1 MEIKIITLFNK
12 IANNEKVPKHI
23 ILNNVVFHYDDN
35 VQDYEN
41 DFEYLF
47 RDSFSNFDRSED
59 FLNLEVEE
67 VEIIEEE
74 KEIEK
79 IHMIGDVITYN
90 GYEWYIIEEKDDSF
104 VLFMKERMNKVL
116 IKELFTDTRMIDD
129 DYDVRFSRDKKNN
142 DWRDS
147 YIRQVLN
154 TKFLEKFIIDDL
166 VLMKTK
172 YDSDKESIDYIRLI
186 TIAEVE
192 KLGLSIRKVNNE
204 YGYWTMSPSDFCGY
218 YAYVRRVRDDGF
230 AGNVGVDVSY
240 GVRPV
245 IQVKKDVLGG

>member
-1 MEIKIITLFNK
+1 MKIKIIDLFNK
-12 IANNEKVPKHI
+12 IANNEKVPKNI
-23 ILNNVVFHYDDN
+23 KYFGQIYEYSEEMKFYYQNGFSMYRDFFTEGNCLND
-35 VQDYEN
+35 
-41 DFEYLF
+41 
-47 RDSFSNFDRSED
+47 
-59 FLNLEVEE
+59 E

-104 VLFMKERMNKVL
+104 ALFMKERMSKDL
-116 IKELFTDTRMIDD
+116 IKELFTDTRMVDL
-129 DYDVRFSRDKKNN
+129 DYDVRFSGYAN

-154 TKFLEKFIIDDL
+154 AKFLEKFIIDDL
-166 VLMKTK
+166 VLMKIK
-172 YDSDKESIDYIRLI
+172 YDTDKECIDYIRLI
-186 TIAEVE
+186 TIAELE
-192 KLGLSIRKVNNE
+192 KLGLNIKKVNNV
-204 YGYWTMSPSDFCGY
+204 YGYWTMSPSYFNGFSENVY
-218 YAYVRRVRDDGF
+218 SVFGDGSMGIG
-230 AGNVGVDVSY
+230 AVNHTY